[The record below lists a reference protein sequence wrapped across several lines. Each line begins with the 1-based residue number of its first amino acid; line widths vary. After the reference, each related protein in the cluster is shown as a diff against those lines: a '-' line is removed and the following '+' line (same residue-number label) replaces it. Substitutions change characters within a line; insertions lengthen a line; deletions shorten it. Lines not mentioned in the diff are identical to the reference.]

1 MKILA
6 EIFLD
11 FRLIENGLFHAM
23 AERAFIH
30 LEKKKNTL
38 FASCTGNFELFGQ
51 VAQGLFEKELV
62 WIPRG

>member
-11 FRLIENGLFHAM
+11 FRLVENGLFHAM

-30 LEKKKNTL
+30 LEKKKYTL
-38 FASCTGNFELFGQ
+38 FASCAGDFEFFGQ
-51 VAQGLFEKELV
+51 VAKGLFEKELV
-62 WIPRG
+62 WISRR